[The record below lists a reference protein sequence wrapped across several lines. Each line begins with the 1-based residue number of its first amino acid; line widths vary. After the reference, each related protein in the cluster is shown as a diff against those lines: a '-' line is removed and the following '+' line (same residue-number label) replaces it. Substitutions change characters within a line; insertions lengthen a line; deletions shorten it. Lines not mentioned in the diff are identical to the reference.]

1 MRVSQTGIDLIKHF
15 EGIRLDAYKDVAG
28 IWTIGYGH
36 IGPIRIDGTRY
47 DSVAAAVA
55 ANGGQPVRISQ
66 GYAEELLREEL
77 QRFEEGVSGGL
88 KRDINQNQFDAFV
101 SLAYNIGVSAFRGSS
116 ALRYFN
122 QGKIPEAADA
132 ITWWNKA
139 TVNGQKQVVQGLVNR
154 RAAEK
159 ALFLQPMDSNE
170 LGDTDEDSSRV
181 TPEENSPRRKNIGAS
196 RTMEGAVVA
205 GAGGAASAGAAWMNR
220 DKGEEGGDSG
230 DADDGDTDSGSDG
243 DATDDTGTDS
253 NADAG
258 DDPVTDTDTGTPTE
272 EPGDDDTPTEQPGDA
287 DSGDDAATDDATTD
301 DTPEDTTTDGT
312 TDATDDVATD
322 DTGGDDTD
330 TGTEVGTPPVTEP
343 EITREDYTLAFQV
356 AIGVII
362 VIAVLYI
369 IYARIDDWL
378 NHKR

>member
-1 MRVSQTGIDLIKHF
+1 MRASQTGIDLIKHF

-36 IGPIRIDGTRY
+36 IGPISIDGRRY

-66 GYAEELLREEL
+66 GYAEELLRDEL

-101 SLAYNIGVSAFRGSS
+101 SLSYNIGVSAFRGSS
-116 ALRYFN
+116 ALKFFN
-122 QGKIPEAADA
+122 QGKITEAADA

-181 TPEENSPRRKNIGAS
+181 TPEENSPRRKNIGSS

-220 DKGEEGGDSG
+220 DKDEEGSEDGEPDSG
-230 DADDGDTDSGSDG
+230 DDGDTTGDTGTDTGTDTDSGTTTDAPGEEDSSTDEPADG
-243 DATDDTGTDS
+243 EPADDTGTD
-253 NADAG
+253 
-258 DDPVTDTDTGTPTE
+258 DTD
-272 EPGDDDTPTEQPGDA
+272 
-287 DSGDDAATDDATTD
+287 TDDATEDSTD
-301 DTPEDTTTDGT
+301 DTSSDTSTDGST
-312 TDATDDVATD
+312 GATDDVASDDTAGD
-322 DTGGDDTD
+322 DTG
-330 TGTEVGTPPVTEP
+330 TGTEVGTPPVTDP

>member
-36 IGPIRIDGTRY
+36 IGPIRIDGKRY
-47 DSVAAAVA
+47 DSVADAVA
-55 ANGGQPVRISQ
+55 ANGGQPVRISHD
-66 GYAEELLREEL
+66 YAEELLRDEL

-88 KRDINQNQFDAFV
+88 KREINQNQFDAFV
-101 SLAYNIGVSAFRGSS
+101 SLSYNIGVSAFRSSS
-116 ALRYFN
+116 ALKFFN
-122 QGKIPEAADA
+122 QGKIAEAADA

-170 LGDTDEDSSRV
+170 LGDTDVDSSRV
-181 TPEENSPRRKNIGAS
+181 TPEENSPRRKNIGSS

-220 DKGEEGGDSG
+220 DSDGGDAAG
-230 DADDGDTDSGSDG
+230 DEAGTGSD
-243 DATDDTGTDS
+243 
-253 NADAG
+253 ADAG
-258 DDPVTDTDTGTPTE
+258 ADTDADSDADTDTGSETDAGTGSDTGT
-272 EPGDDDTPTEQPGDA
+272 GDQ
-287 DSGDDAATDDATTD
+287 TDGGTGTD
-301 DTPEDTTTDGT
+301 DTSPDESATDST
-312 TDATDDVATD
+312 TDATDDVAADDIAGD
-322 DTGGDDTD
+322 DTG